1 MQGGT
6 DGLLHLGL
14 VFEKVDFVL
23 ESIVDL
29 LFLSK
34 IERSI
39 RAPRNLR
46 IRKKVHVVQFWF

>member
-6 DGLLHLGL
+6 DGFLHLGL
-14 VFEKVDFVL
+14 VFEKVDFIL
-23 ESIVDL
+23 KSIIDL

-39 RAPRNLR
+39 RAPRNLS

>member
-6 DGLLHLGL
+6 DGFLHLGL
-14 VFEKVDFVL
+14 VFEKVDFIL
-23 ESIVDL
+23 KSIIDL

-39 RAPRNLR
+39 RTPRNLS